1 MIDRY
6 YFFPGARKGGG
17 GGGGAA
23 PPGSPGPSCGD
34 VLGAGFGAQIRKR
47 GGSGGKRLLRAGALP
62 CTAGAVM
69 RVLCTWRH
77 VCTYVRLSAFGKGNG
92 WLVQLET
99 GRRALPVLEGE
110 DEMRGDGVRSV
121 IGMRVWLA
129 PSSKRPRVSP
139 GHGNRPRST
148 GRLMPPERLPGPQ
161 APKLVR
167 GSQTAPLKGW
177 ERCKQYVNEMLISHS
192 GKHATGI

>member
-1 MIDRY
+1 MY
-6 YFFPGARKGGG
+6 
-17 GGGGAA
+17 
-23 PPGSPGPSCGD
+23 
-34 VLGAGFGAQIRKR
+34 IRM
-47 GGSGGKRLLRAGALP
+47 SACLR
-62 CTAGAVM
+62 
-69 RVLCTWRH
+69 
-77 VCTYVRLSAFGKGNG
+77 KGNG

-99 GRRALPVLEGE
+99 GRGALPVLEGE

-129 PSSKRPRVSP
+129 PSSQRTRGSP

-148 GRLMPPERLPGPQ
+148 GRPVPPARLPGSQ

-167 GSQTAPLKGW
+167 GSPTALLKGR
-177 ERCKQYVNEMLISHS
+177 EKCKQYANEMLISRS